1 MTDPT
6 DETQP
11 HPIANPGASTVPE
24 SPASPI
30 APPAGATSASAEA
43 LPPSGDASAEA
54 LPPSGDAS
62 AEALPPA
69 APLRANP
76 DRAAASDWREPPWF
90 PPRERPRHRGP
101 SLVAI
106 VVGLS
111 LLAVGIYYFLDR
123 TLGLDVPAIR
133 WSSVWPIIL
142 IVFGGLI
149 VLRALGRR

>member
-11 HPIANPGASTVPE
+11 HPIANPGESPVPE

-30 APPAGATSASAEA
+30 APPPPGASSADAP
-43 LPPSGDASAEA
+43 PPS
-54 LPPSGDAS
+54 
-62 AEALPPA
+62 PA
-69 APLRANP
+69 PPLRAKP

-90 PPRERPRHRGP
+90 PPRERPRDRGP

-123 TLGLDVPAIR
+123 TLGLDIPAIR
-133 WSSVWPIIL
+133 WSSVWPIVL

-149 VLRALGRR
+149 VLRALRRR